1 MGKAK
6 LIVAAAIFGLL
17 AAPASGQGFLKK
29 LEDATG
35 GGLGKLGIGGSGSSS
50 VGSLTDGEIGN
61 GLKEAL
67 RVGTERL
74 VGQLGSSGGFTNDPQ
89 VRIPLPDSLKKVQ
102 SALSRFG
109 MSGMADDLE
118 LRLNKAAEVATPKA
132 RKLFFDSIST
142 MTLED
147 IQKIYKGPKDSATQ
161 FFRGKMTTPLKGEFR
176 PIVNSSL
183 SDVGAIS
190 SYDKMMGQYKA
201 LPFVPDVKADLVN
214 HVLDKAIAGIF
225 LYLGREEAAIRE
237 NPAKQTTALLKK
249 VFGK

>member
-6 LIVAAAIFGLL
+6 LAAVVLVFGLA

-35 GGLGKLGIGGSGSSS
+35 GLNKFGLGGGSGSTS
-50 VGSLTDGEIGN
+50 SLTNTEIGN

-67 RVGTERL
+67 RVGTDRL
-74 VGQLGSSGGFTNDPQ
+74 VGQLGSANGFNNDPA
-89 VRIPLPDSLKKVQ
+89 VHIPLPDSLKKVQ
-102 SALSRFG
+102 SALKRFG

-118 LRLNKAAEVATPKA
+118 LRLNRAAEAATPKA
-132 RKLFFDSIST
+132 KKLFFDSITS
-142 MTLED
+142 MTLD
-147 IQKIYKGPKDSATQ
+147 DVQKIYKGPKDSATQ
-161 FFRGKMTTPLKGEFR
+161 FFRGKMTAPLKGEFR

-183 SDVGAIS
+183 ADVGAIN
-190 SYDKMMGQYKA
+190 SYDKMMGQYKS